1 MKYIQISRTKP
12 IFKFVLSENSIS
24 IFIRG
29 PMIDKMNDADTD
41 KYEPF
46 WVTLGSLCE
55 YAR

>member
-29 PMIDKMNDADTD
+29 PMIDKMNGADTD